1 MSSSAYN
8 YSGFQNDEY
17 DALMTATQTETD
29 VAKRMD
35 MMHQAEQILIDEG
48 AFLPQAEREI
58 HYLLNENVKDLTF
71 FYCSINID
79 WIYADVAAE

>member
-8 YSGFQNDEY
+8 YSGFKNDQY

-29 VAKRMD
+29 TAKRMD
-35 MMHQAEQILIDEG
+35 EMHQAEQILIDEG
-48 AFLPQAEREI
+48 AFLPQAEREV
-58 HYLLNENVKDLTF
+58 HYLIDDDVKDVTF

-79 WIYADVAAE
+79 WVYADIA